1 MQKNFDQW
9 NEHKKYMHVE
19 TERKFYHPREVWWC
33 SLGVNVGFEE
43 DGTGSEFERP
53 VLILKGFS
61 KEVCLIVPLTT
72 STKVNPYHVKVGIVD
87 SREAFAIISQIRLID
102 TKRLSNKVGR
112 LKEKKFE
119 EIKKAVKGLL

>member
-72 STKVNPYHVKVGIVD
+72 STKVNPYHVKVRIVD

>member
-87 SREAFAIISQIRLID
+87 NREAFAIISQIRLID